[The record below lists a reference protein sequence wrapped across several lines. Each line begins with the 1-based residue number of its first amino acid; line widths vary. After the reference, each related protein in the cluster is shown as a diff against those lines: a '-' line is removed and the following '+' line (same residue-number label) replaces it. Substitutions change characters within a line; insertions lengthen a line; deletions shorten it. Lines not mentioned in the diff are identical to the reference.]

1 MGSKKES
8 TLYSLTISFMTT
20 APHHVVLR
28 LDVTGGFL
36 AGAHLDFVDGLNCL
50 IGGRGAGKTTALE
63 FLRFGLGLM
72 PDPKTNLQR
81 YRAIDALVKSNLG
94 SGRLEIEL
102 RTKTNMRYT
111 AGRGAQETVQ
121 VLNEVGTPV
130 PISLDR
136 DQIFSADV
144 FSQNEI
150 EEMAASPKAQL
161 ELLDRFEEQET
172 KAIER
177 ELDQL
182 QRELGQSTADL
193 RRVDQEVDDAQVKAS
208 ELPVFQEKLK
218 GLAELAGPD
227 AGRINAAHTAKGHR
241 SREEKIPELI
251 TVALEKLLREMAAS
265 QASFRTGVEAQLDP
279 QILGSANGELFS
291 ALRADLESFLQEL
304 EKSLQSMGKTAQ
316 TLEARIKV
324 HAATLAQRH
333 ALQEAEYRTIVA
345 ASAEQGER
353 AAERLALHA
362 SLANAELAAKEQQGK
377 EKQRAELLKARGAFL
392 KRASELRD
400 QRFALRK
407 KIAERLSSQFPSI
420 RVTVEQSADLEEY
433 QQLVTDA
440 LKGAGVKQGAVA
452 ERLCP
457 IFLPEELAAVVAKN
471 DLSLFLKRSG
481 FDEDR
486 SKKIL
491 NALRSGGTHYTIE
504 TVALEDRPS
513 IELLDGAT
521 FKESTH
527 LSTGQR
533 CTTILPILLTQSE
546 RPLLIDQ
553 PEDNLDNA
561 FVYQTI
567 VQALKAI
574 KGTRQVIFVTHNP
587 NIPVLGEAERVFVF
601 SSDGQ
606 HSMLKQVGNV
616 DECREQIENLLE
628 GGREAFLLRK
638 ERYGH

>member
-1 MGSKKES
+1 
-8 TLYSLTISFMTT
+8 MTT

-28 LDVTGGFL
+28 LVVTGGFL
-36 AGAHLDFVDGLNCL
+36 AGAQLDFADGLNCL

-81 YRAIDALVKSNLG
+81 HRAIDALVKSNLG

-102 RTKTNMRYT
+102 RTKTDMRYT
-111 AGRGAQETVQ
+111 AGRGAQDSVQ
-121 VLNEVGTPV
+121 ILNEVGTPV

-150 EEMAASPKAQL
+150 EEMASSPKAQL
-161 ELLDRFEEQET
+161 ELLDRFEEQDT

-177 ELDQL
+177 ELEQL
-182 QRELGQSTADL
+182 QRELAQSTADL
-193 RRVDQEVDDAQVKAS
+193 RRVDQEVDDARVKAS
-208 ELPVFQEKLK
+208 ELPVFKEKLK
-218 GLAELAGPD
+218 GLAKLAGPD
-227 AGRINAAHTAKGHR
+227 AGRINAAHTAKGQR
-241 SREEKIPELI
+241 SREEKIPQLV
-251 TVALEKLLREMAAS
+251 TVALERLLREMTAS
-265 QASFRTGVEAQLDP
+265 QAGFRTGVEAQLDS
-279 QILGSANGELFS
+279 QVFEGANRELFS
-291 ALRADLESFLQEL
+291 ALRSDLESFLQEL
-304 EKSLQSMGKTAQ
+304 EKNLQSMGNKAQ
-316 TLEARIKV
+316 TLEGRIKV

-353 AAERLALHA
+353 AAERLALQA
-362 SLANAELAAKEQQGK
+362 SLANAESAAKEQQGK
-377 EKQRAELLKARGAFL
+377 EKQRAELLKVRGALL

-407 KIAERLSSQFPSI
+407 KIAERLSSKFPSI
-420 RVTVEQSADLEEY
+420 EQAADLEEY
-433 QQLVTDA
+433 QQLVTEA

-471 DLSLFLKRSG
+471 DLSLFVKRSG

-486 SKKIL
+486 AKKIL

-504 TVALEDRPS
+504 TIALEDRPS

-521 FKESTH
+521 FKESTR

-567 VQALKAI
+567 VRALKAI

-606 HSMLKQVGNV
+606 HSALKQVGSV

>member
-1 MGSKKES
+1 MK
-8 TLYSLTISFMTT
+8 IV
-20 APHHVVLR
+20 PHHVVLR
-28 LDVTGGFL
+28 LAVTGGFL
-36 AGAHLDFVDGLNCL
+36 AGAHLEFADGLNCL

-72 PDPKTNLQR
+72 PDPKTNAQR
-81 YRAIDALVKSNLG
+81 HRGIDALVKSNLG
-94 SGRLEIEL
+94 GGRLEIEL
-102 RTKTNMRYT
+102 RTKTDMRYT
-111 AGRGAQETVQ
+111 ATRGAQEAVQ

-130 PISLDR
+130 AISLDR

-150 EEMAASPKAQL
+150 EEIASSPKAQL
-161 ELLDRFEEQET
+161 ELLDRFQEQET

-177 ELDQL
+177 ELEQL
-182 QRELGQSTADL
+182 QRELGQSSADL
-193 RRVDQEVDDAQVKAS
+193 RHVDQEVDDARVKAS
-208 ELPVFQEKLK
+208 ELPVLLEKLK

-227 AGRINAAHTAKGHR
+227 AARINGAHTAKGQR
-241 SREEKIPELI
+241 AREEKVPELI
-251 TVALEKLLREMAAS
+251 RLALERLLREMAAS
-265 QASFRTGVEAQLDP
+265 QVSFRTGVEAQLDS
-279 QILGSANGELFS
+279 QILEGANGELLS
-291 ALRADLESFLQEL
+291 ALRAELESFIEEL
-304 EKSLQSMGKTAQ
+304 AKGLESVGKKAQ
-316 TLEARIKV
+316 TLQDRIQI
-324 HAATLAQRH
+324 HAAALAQRH

-353 AAERLALHA
+353 AAERQALQA
-362 SLANAELAAKEQQGK
+362 SFTNAESAAKEQQGK
-377 EKQRAELLKARGAFL
+377 EKQRTELLTARGELL

-407 KIAERLSSQFPSI
+407 KIAERLSSEFPSI

-457 IFLPEELAAVVAKN
+457 IFLPEELAAIVAKD
-471 DLSLFLKRSG
+471 DLPLFVRRSS

-486 SKKIL
+486 SRKIL
-491 NALRSGGTHYTIE
+491 YALRSGGAHYDVE

-561 FVYQTI
+561 FVFQTI
-567 VQALKAI
+567 VRALKAI
-574 KGTRQVIFVTHNP
+574 KGARQVIFVTHNP

-606 HSMLKQVGNV
+606 HSVLKQVGSV
-616 DECREQIENLLE
+616 DECRVQIENILE

>member
-1 MGSKKES
+1 MK
-8 TLYSLTISFMTT
+8 IV
-20 APHHVVLR
+20 PHHVVLR
-28 LDVTGGFL
+28 LAVTGGFL
-36 AGAHLDFVDGLNCL
+36 AGAHLEFADGLNCL

-72 PDPKTNLQR
+72 PDPKTNPQR
-81 YRAIDALVKSNLG
+81 HRGIDALVKSNLG
-94 SGRLEIEL
+94 GGRLEIEL
-102 RTKTNMRYT
+102 RTKTDMQYT
-111 AGRGAQETVQ
+111 ATRGAQEGVQ

-130 PISLDR
+130 AISLDR

-150 EEMAASPKAQL
+150 EEIASSPKAQL
-161 ELLDRFEEQET
+161 ELLDRFQEQDT

-177 ELDQL
+177 ELEQL
-182 QRELGQSTADL
+182 QRELEQSTADL
-193 RRVDQEVDDAQVKAS
+193 RHVDQEVDDARVKAS
-208 ELPVFQEKLK
+208 ELPVLQEKLK

-227 AGRINAAHTAKGHR
+227 AARINTAHSAKGQR
-241 SREEKIPELI
+241 AREEKVPGLI
-251 TVALEKLLREMAAS
+251 RLATEKLLREMAAA
-265 QASFRTGVEAQLDP
+265 QASFRTGVEAQLDS
-279 QILGSANGELFS
+279 QILRGANGELLS
-291 ALRADLESFLQEL
+291 ALRAELGSFIEDLAKAVESI
-304 EKSLQSMGKTAQ
+304 EKKAQ
-316 TLEARIKV
+316 TIQDRIEI
-324 HAATLAQRH
+324 HAAALAERH

-345 ASAEQGER
+345 TSVEQGER
-353 AAERLALHA
+353 AAERQALQA
-362 SLANAELAAKEQQGK
+362 LLTNAESAAKEQQGK
-377 EKQRAELLKARGAFL
+377 EKQRAELLKARGALL
-392 KRASELRD
+392 KRGSELRD

-407 KIAERLSSQFPSI
+407 KIAERLSSEFPSI

-457 IFLPEELAAVVAKN
+457 IFLPEELAAIVAKD
-471 DLSLFLKRSG
+471 DLSLFVRRSS

-486 SKKIL
+486 SRKIL
-491 NALRSGGTHYTIE
+491 YALRNGGAHYDVE

-561 FVYQTI
+561 FVFQTI
-567 VQALKAI
+567 VRALKAI
-574 KGTRQVIFVTHNP
+574 KGARQVIFVTHNP

-606 HSMLKQVGNV
+606 HSVLKQVGSV
-616 DECREQIENLLE
+616 DECRVQIENILE